1 MSEILLGAHDVSKR
15 FPGVLANNQVSLQL
29 ERGRILALLGEN
41 GAGKSTLVNILFGMY
56 RPDEGHV
63 IIKGERVD
71 LRGPDDAISRGIGLV
86 HQHFQLVPPM
96 RVVENIVL
104 GAEPVLRGLVDLGE
118 ARRRVIELSRRYG
131 LEIDPDAVVE
141 DLPVGMQQRVEILKA
156 LYRNADVLIMDEPTG
171 VLTPQEADH
180 LLGVLREL
188 TQTGLG
194 VVFITHKLREVLA
207 VADDIVVLRNGEVVG
222 QTTPGETSENGLAEM
237 MVGRSVMLR
246 VDKSVAEPGDVVL
259 ELEKLSVEDDRGQIA
274 LNEVSFEVREGEILG
289 VAGVE
294 GNGQR
299 ELVEAITG
307 LRGLSSGLMKIGS
320 DEFTSGSTRQ
330 IAEKGVAHIPED
342 REKHGLIGVY
352 SLEENSVL
360 NRYHRKPFSLRGFLR
375 RDVIKRHAEG
385 VVDEFD
391 VRTPSTSV
399 PASSLSGGNKQKL
412 IVGREF
418 SDDIDLLVAA
428 QPTRG
433 FDIGAIEFI
442 HRRILDQ
449 RDKGTAVLL
458 VSAELD
464 EILGLSDRIAVLYD
478 GELMDVLDAED
489 SNREKI
495 GLLMAGITDS
505 KSSA

>member
-1 MSEILLGAHDVSKR
+1 MSEILLAAENVTKQ
-15 FPGVLANNQVSLQL
+15 FPGVLANDDVSICL
-29 ERGRILALLGEN
+29 RPGRILALLGEN
-41 GAGKSTLVNILFGMY
+41 GAGKSTLVNVLFGMY
-56 RPDEGHV
+56 RPDSGQVV
-63 IIKGERVD
+63 IKDETVD
-71 LRGPDDAISRGIGLV
+71 LHGPDDAISRGIGMV

-104 GAEPVLRGLVDLGE
+104 GDEPTKRGLVDLDE
-118 ARRRVIELSRRYG
+118 ARDRVVELSERYG
-131 LEIDPDAVVE
+131 LEIDPDALVE

-188 TQTGLG
+188 TETGLG
-194 VVFITHKLREVLA
+194 IIFITHKLREVLA
-207 VADDIVVLRNGEVVG
+207 IADDIVVLRNGQVVG
-222 QTTPGETSENGLAEM
+222 ETTPSQTSESALAEM
-237 MVGRSVMLR
+237 MVGRSVVLQ
-246 VDKSVAEPGDVVL
+246 VEKSIANPGDVVL
-259 ELEKLSVEDDRGQIA
+259 KVNELEVNDDRGQIA
-274 LNEVSFEVREGEILG
+274 LDGLNFEVRAGEILG

-307 LRGLSSGLMKIGS
+307 LRNPSVGLMEIDGEELTGDS
-320 DEFTSGSTRQ
+320 PRQ
-330 IAEKGVAHIPED
+330 ITKKGVAHIPED
-342 REKHGLIGVY
+342 REKHGVVAVY
-352 SLEENSVL
+352 SVAENSVL
-360 NRYHRKPFSLRGFLR
+360 NRYHRKPFSIRGILR
-375 RDVIKRHAEG
+375 RDVIRRHAQD

-391 VRTPSTSV
+391 VRTPSVSV

-418 SDDIDLLVAA
+418 SDDIKLLVAA

-433 FDIGAIEFI
+433 IDIGAIEFI
-442 HRRILDQ
+442 HRRILQQ

-478 GELMDVLDAED
+478 GKIVDVIDAQD
-489 SNREKI
+489 ADRERI
-495 GLLMAGITDS
+495 GLLMAGITD
-505 KSSA
+505 

>member
-71 LRGPDDAISRGIGLV
+71 LRGPDDAISRGIGMV

-375 RDVIKRHAEG
+375 RDIIKRHAEG

-433 FDIGAIEFI
+433 IDIGAIEFI

>member
-1 MSEILLGAHDVSKR
+1 MT
-15 FPGVLANNQVSLQL
+15 
-29 ERGRILALLGEN
+29 ILAKFPDDNCFVAIALIVTAKVCIPAFPPIDATIGIKN
-41 GAGKSTLVNILFGMY
+41 AKATICSIDAPNILITHVASNAVNKFKSNQLNLLFVFFKTLSVISSSPTPANLKTSSWASSL
-56 RPDEGHV
+56 RTVKTSSPV
-63 IIKGERVD
+63 IIPTN
-71 LRGPDDAISRGIGLV
+71 L
-86 HQHFQLVPPM
+86 
-96 RVVENIVL
+96 
-104 GAEPVLRGLVDLGE
+104 
-118 ARRRVIELSRRYG
+118 LS
-131 LEIDPDAVVE
+131 LS
-141 DLPVGMQQRVEILKA
+141 
-156 LYRNADVLIMDEPTG
+156 
-171 VLTPQEADH
+171 
-180 LLGVLREL
+180 
-188 TQTGLG
+188 
-194 VVFITHKLREVLA
+194 
-207 VADDIVVLRNGEVVG
+207 
-222 QTTPGETSENGLAEM
+222 TTPAETSENGLAEM

-360 NRYHRKPFSLRGFLR
+360 NRYHREPFSLRGFLR

-433 FDIGAIEFI
+433 IDIGAIEFI

-505 KSSA
+505 KGSA

>member
-71 LRGPDDAISRGIGLV
+71 LRGPDDAISRGIGMV

-433 FDIGAIEFI
+433 IDIGAIEFI

-489 SNREKI
+489 SNREMI

>member
-29 ERGRILALLGEN
+29 QRGRILALLGET

-71 LRGPDDAISRGIGLV
+71 LRGPDDAISRGIGMV

-222 QTTPGETSENGLAEM
+222 QTTPAETSENGLAEM

-433 FDIGAIEFI
+433 IDIGAIEFI

>member
-1 MSEILLGAHDVSKR
+1 
-15 FPGVLANNQVSLQL
+15 
-29 ERGRILALLGEN
+29 
-41 GAGKSTLVNILFGMY
+41 
-56 RPDEGHV
+56 
-63 IIKGERVD
+63 
-71 LRGPDDAISRGIGLV
+71 
-86 HQHFQLVPPM
+86 
-96 RVVENIVL
+96 
-104 GAEPVLRGLVDLGE
+104 
-118 ARRRVIELSRRYG
+118 
-131 LEIDPDAVVE
+131 
-141 DLPVGMQQRVEILKA
+141 
-156 LYRNADVLIMDEPTG
+156 MDEPTG
-171 VLTPQEADH
+171 GLTQQEADH

-433 FDIGAIEFI
+433 IDIGAIEFI

>member
-71 LRGPDDAISRGIGLV
+71 LRGPDDAISRGIGMV

-222 QTTPGETSENGLAEM
+222 QTTPAETSENGLAEM

-433 FDIGAIEFI
+433 IDIGAIEFI

-505 KSSA
+505 KGSA

>member
-1 MSEILLGAHDVSKR
+1 MSDILLGARNVSKR
-15 FPGVLANNQVSLQL
+15 FPGVLANNDVSVHL
-29 ERGRILALLGEN
+29 EKGRILALLGEN

-63 IIKGERVD
+63 IIKGEKVD
-71 LRGPDDAISRGIGLV
+71 LRGPDDAISRGIGMV

-104 GAEPVLRGLVDLGE
+104 GAEPIRRGLVDIAE
-118 ARRRVIELSRRYG
+118 ARRRVVELSQGYG

-222 QTTPGETSENGLAEM
+222 QTTPDETTESGLAEM
-237 MVGRSVMLR
+237 MVGRSVVLR
-246 VDKSVAEPGDVVL
+246 VEKSVAEPGDVVL
-259 ELEKLSVEDDRGQIA
+259 KVDKLSVEDDRGQVA

-299 ELVEAITG
+299 ELVEAVTG
-307 LRGLSSGLMKIGS
+307 LRDLSSGAMKIGA
-320 DEFTSGSTRQ
+320 DEFTTGSVRQ
-330 IAEKGVAHIPED
+330 ISEKGVAHIPED
-342 REKHGLIGVY
+342 REKHGVIGVY
-352 SLEENSVL
+352 SLDENSVL
-360 NRYHRKPFSLRGFLR
+360 NRYHRKPFSIRGLLR

-385 VVDEFD
+385 VVEEFD

-399 PASSLSGGNKQKL
+399 LVSSLSGGNKQKL

-418 SDDIDLLVAA
+418 SDDIKLLIAA

-433 FDIGAIEFI
+433 IDIGAIEFI
-442 HRRILDQ
+442 HRRILEQ
-449 RDKGTAVLL
+449 RDKGAAVLL

-478 GELMDVLDAED
+478 GQIMDVVDAQEA
-489 SNREKI
+489 NREKI
-495 GLLMAGITDS
+495 GLLMAGITD
-505 KSSA
+505 

>member
-71 LRGPDDAISRGIGLV
+71 LRGPDDAISRGIGMV

-156 LYRNADVLIMDEPTG
+156 LYRNAAVLIMDEPTG

-246 VDKSVAEPGDVVL
+246 VDKSGAEPGDVVL

-433 FDIGAIEFI
+433 IDIGAIEFI

>member
-71 LRGPDDAISRGIGLV
+71 LRGPDDAISRGIGMV

-360 NRYHRKPFSLRGFLR
+360 NRYHREPFSLRGFLR

-433 FDIGAIEFI
+433 IDIGAIEFI

-505 KSSA
+505 KGSA